1 MKENEVSLQQDKM
14 EDSPIW
20 VVELAK
26 SKNATQIFVVAG
38 VGNTTAYVSIHEKGS
53 AIFVHCFGTNKP
65 YTAG

>member
-14 EDSPIW
+14 EDSLTW

-38 VGNTTAYVSIHEKGS
+38 VGNTTAYVSMHYRR
-53 AIFVHCFGTNKP
+53 AYHP
-65 YTAG
+65 